1 MSSDSSKTPPLPE
14 ELRDVLATLGNETPP
29 DEREFAARLHR
40 RLVAAGAPP
49 SPTWLER
56 LNASGAELW
65 QEFARDARQK
75 RSLLTGAMLGA
86 LATATAFLLLS
97 GGHPLRDANPA
108 SGPDDETADVDSPS
122 TGPAERK
129 AQRAVGDRR
138 PTRDRLGEDIGA
150 ERPER
155 SRGHADQAPSRGA
168 H

>member
-1 MSSDSSKTPPLPE
+1 MSRESPRTPLRLEGLRVEGLRAE
-14 ELRDVLATLGNETPP
+14 ELRDVLDRLGSEAPP
-29 DEREFAARLHR
+29 DEREFAARLHC
-40 RLVAAGAPP
+40 RLVAAGSPP

-56 LNASGAELW
+56 LHAGAAELW
-65 QEFARDARQK
+65 QELGRDARQK
-75 RSLLTGAMLGA
+75 RTLLTGAMLGA

-97 GGHPLRDANPA
+97 SGHPLRDANPT
-108 SGPDDETADVDSPS
+108 SPDDETADVDSPK

-155 SRGHADQAPSRGA
+155 PRAA

>member
-1 MSSDSSKTPPLPE
+1 MSPESPRTPLLPQ
-14 ELRDVLATLGNETPP
+14 ELRDVLDGLGNEAPP

-40 RLVAAGAPP
+40 RLVAAGPPP

-56 LNASGAELW
+56 LHAGGAELW
-65 QEFARDARQK
+65 QELVRDARPK

-97 GGHPLRDANPA
+97 GGHISRDNNPA
-108 SGPDDETADVDSPS
+108 GPDDETADVDSPS
-122 TGPAERK
+122 AGPARK

-155 SRGHADQAPSRGA
+155 ARNTR
-168 H
+168 